1 MDAPVPPMPAP
12 LCLVTNE
19 DGVLSL
25 DPAALAVLQ
34 EVTQPLVVVAIAGPY
49 RTGKSFLMNQ
59 LAQKRVGFPL
69 GPTVRAETKGI
80 WMWCLPHP
88 RRPGVTLVL
97 LDTEGLEDPNKGD
110 SHNDAWIFTLAL
122 LLSSTL
128 VYNSK
133 GTIDQKALEHL
144 ELVTQL
150 SELIRVRDGDKDGD
164 DSVGREDDAED
175 CEFVRFFP
183 GFVWVVRD
191 FTLELRLGERPIS
204 EDEYLEQALELKHGH
219 SRKVQNYNATRLCL
233 RNYFPTRKCF
243 VLPSPLGTGEQR
255 LMEELPEDALA
266 PRFLQQAAK
275 FCDYVLSSAW
285 PKTLPDGGALTGRAL
300 CMLLR
305 SYLEAI
311 NSGRLPCLEGAAE
324 VMMANENAAAVA
336 AALEAYARGMR
347 ELQQP
352 TEPAQLSTWHAEHLS
367 EALDVFRRRS
377 FRDRDQEHQR
387 RLMEQISMEYSR
399 LQEEND
405 AASRRR
411 CKALLA
417 ELVRALDTNLAHGTY
432 AQPGGY
438 RAYEAERQRLLEGY
452 RQAEDKGPKAEEVL
466 DEFLAERR
474 AEAEAVLKADNAL
487 SEVEKQLE
495 GEWPIPVLSLLSSPP
510 HPSLCPPATRG
521 ISQRFHGPWGHLVAS
536 PCTLG
541 MLVSLQGHLT
551 MAPSLEESHS
561 VRGHL
566 TEPPHLLGCCI
577 VPGGHH
583 KSSLFPPLST
593 SPPRVPSPHPHGP
606 FFNQKRE
613 AGLSPSRRPFV
624 PRPEAAGAAPG
635 AAAKGGG
642 GARAAAAGAAGGRA
656 RQPRAE
662 PAGAGGQ
669 DAGGGGGRAAGAEP
683 GAGRDAAGAQRD
695 AAARLQRAGGA
706 DGAGAGGAAEGDQLQ
721 RQQAGAGGQR
731 RRGLAGGLRPRQR
744 VEAVQDEQG
753 PGHGGVRPRHDADPR
768 RPNKAL
774 PSQLRWLLPLLSCG
788 ASGAV
793 TSLSVRPEPTS
804 RGLKPFALVT
814 IRPC

>member
-495 GEWPIPVLSLLSSPP
+495 DQKQQAQLLEQQQKAAAEREQQ
-510 HPSLCPPATRG
+510 LQALLEDERG
-521 ISQRFHGPWGHLVAS
+521 SHAQ
-536 PCTLG
+536 
-541 MLVSLQGHLT
+541 SLQ
-551 MAPSLEESHS
+551 ALEA
-561 VRGHL
+561 
-566 TEPPHLLGCCI
+566 
-577 VPGGHH
+577 
-583 KSSLFPPLST
+583 KM
-593 SPPRVPSPHPHGP
+593 
-606 FFNQKRE
+606 RE
-613 AGLSPSRRPFV
+613 
-624 PRPEAAGAAPG
+624 EAADAQRELSRALDATLREHSEMLQRGFSE
-635 AAAKGGG
+635 
-642 GARAAAAGAAGGRA
+642 RAALMEQELAALRKEISCNGNKQELAANVVEA
-656 RQPRAE
+656 L
-662 PAGAGGQ
+662 
-669 DAGGGGGRAAGAEP
+669 RAAFDLASVWKLS
-683 GAGRDAAGAQRD
+683 RMSK
-695 AAARLQRAGGA
+695 ARGT
-706 DGAGAGGAAEGDQLQ
+706 
-721 RQQAGAGGQR
+721 
-731 RRGLAGGLRPRQR
+731 
-744 VEAVQDEQG
+744 AV
-753 PGHGGVRPRHDADPR
+753 
-768 RPNKAL
+768 
-774 PSQLRWLLPLLSCG
+774 
-788 ASGAV
+788 
-793 TSLSVRPEPTS
+793 
-804 RGLKPFALVT
+804 
-814 IRPC
+814 